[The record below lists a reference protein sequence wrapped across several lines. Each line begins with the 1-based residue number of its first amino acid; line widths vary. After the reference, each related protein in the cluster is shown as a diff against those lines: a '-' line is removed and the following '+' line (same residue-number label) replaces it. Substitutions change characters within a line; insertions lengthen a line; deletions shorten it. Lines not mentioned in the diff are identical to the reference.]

1 MSTDDHNI
9 PTTIMAQIRRQ
20 ASEDWADD
28 PDMLNHMIDEE
39 CEAFEELHTM
49 KIENLLTSVLMG
61 LKEAAG
67 REHPM
72 SYSEQLDYVRNEA
85 KRYLYVRKLRKDIE
99 PIKDLLIK
107 IEKIIGSECYNA
119 NIQNYGPGGVW
130 EGEGRSFR
138 YPVTVIVDDKNDRLR
153 TVSPDVESE
162 VLMTGRYK
170 FGANELNI
178 FRALAKVIDL
188 LQDEY
193 GLQLTRPK

>member
-1 MSTDDHNI
+1 MGNAIMGVRLRREWPHNVESAMSTDDHNI

-107 IEKIIGSECYNA
+107 IEKLSEA
-119 NIQNYGPGGVW
+119 SATT
-130 EGEGRSFR
+130 R
-138 YPVTVIVDDKNDRLR
+138 
-153 TVSPDVESE
+153 
-162 VLMTGRYK
+162 
-170 FGANELNI
+170 I
-178 FRALAKVIDL
+178 FRIMDPVVFGKAKAVHLDIR
-188 LQDEY
+188 
-193 GLQLTRPK
+193 LQL